1 MKKIITLSIL
11 LSIVGVLFFSPVAA
25 NAKTCEEV
33 YAEGQRNNLYGLRS
47 IACKVGLMMPW
58 EESAKE
64 QTFKDMVI
72 KLIRLAISFVGLF
85 AVAMIIYS
93 GFYWMSA
100 AGSEERV
107 KKAQKILLMA
117 CLGVIVTTS
126 AWIILSF
133 VVKTTQEILE
143 KKL

>member
-1 MKKIITLSIL
+1 
-11 LSIVGVLFFSPVAA
+11 
-25 NAKTCEEV
+25 
-33 YAEGQRNNLYGLRS
+33 
-47 IACKVGLMMPW
+47 MPW